1 MNTQINDEIDL
12 IKIIRK
18 LFNSLKTLII
28 ITLSFSVIGITL
40 SLISPIKYKASTI
53 FILQNQNTSS
63 SSLSGFANLVGINLS
78 SNLSGSGIPTSIYP
92 EIGNSPKFKRLL
104 LESIID
110 SEKNKSFESILIDN
124 YGLDNNSSVNNTSSI
139 YVSKFEEDCFK
150 IISKIISIDVN
161 TKDGYI
167 NITTNMSN
175 GKYAAIVAN
184 KSKDILQNI
193 IIENKIE
200 SAKQTLNFSL
210 EQLKEK
216 QEEFNEIQ
224 KKLSSFKDSNLNL
237 VNSLFI
243 NEQNKLEAEFNIINA
258 VVTEL
263 SKQVELAKLEVS
275 KNTPVFST
283 IKEAVI
289 PNTKDSPYR
298 AKIVIIYTIIGFIF
312 SITYVLILEPLKR
325 LLKEIKR

>member
-1 MNTQINDEIDL
+1 MNNQINTEID
-12 IKIIRK
+12 IIQIIRK
-18 LFNSLKTLII
+18 LYNSVKILII
-28 ITLSFSVIGITL
+28 ITISFSIIGIVY

-63 SSLSGFANLVGINLS
+63 SLSGFANLVGINLS
-78 SNLSGSGIPTSIYP
+78 SNLTGNGIPTSIYP
-92 EIGNSPKFKRLL
+92 QIGNSPKFKRLL
-104 LESIID
+104 LKRIID
-110 SEKNKSFESILIDN
+110 VKKNKSLESILINDF
-124 YGLDNNSSVNNTSSI
+124 GLEKNNSENNSSSI

-161 TKDGYI
+161 SKDGYI
-167 NITTNMSN
+167 TITTNMSN
-175 GKYAAIVAN
+175 GNYAAIVAN
-184 KSKDILQNI
+184 SSKDILQNI

-210 EQLKEK
+210 RQLNEK
-216 QEEFNEIQ
+216 QKQFDTIQ
-224 KKLSSFKDSNLNL
+224 TKLSKFKDSNLNL
-237 VNSLFI
+237 VNSSFI
-243 NEQNKLEAEFNIINA
+243 NEQKKLEAEFQIINS

-283 IKEAVI
+283 IKEAVV

-298 AKIVIIYTIIGFIF
+298 ARIVVLFTIFGFIF
-312 SITYVLILEPLKR
+312 SITYVLIIDPLKKV
-325 LLKEIKR
+325 LLEIKR